1 MSRLQGERET
11 DRKDQEITVLKALLA
26 KLQKYSNEGN
36 NATTVVGNNDGGTNR
51 ERRGGEKKVR
61 KA

>member
-36 NATTVVGNNDGGTNR
+36 NAAFVDNNDGTNR
-51 ERRGGEKKVR
+51 ERRGGGEKKVSLI
-61 KA
+61 

>member
-36 NATTVVGNNDGGTNR
+36 NAAFVNNDGTNR
-51 ERRGGEKKVR
+51 ERRGGGEKKVSLI
-61 KA
+61 

>member
-36 NATTVVGNNDGGTNR
+36 NTTTVGNNDGGTNR